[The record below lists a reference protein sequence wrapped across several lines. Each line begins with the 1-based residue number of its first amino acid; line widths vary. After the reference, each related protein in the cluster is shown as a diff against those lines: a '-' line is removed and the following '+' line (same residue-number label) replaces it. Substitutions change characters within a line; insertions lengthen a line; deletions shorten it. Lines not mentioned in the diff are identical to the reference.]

1 MDSATGGATDGAT
14 RGRVPAPVVLHDDD
28 PGSQR
33 YARWLAEEFETGTA
47 HHDDADPAELVVAG
61 TVVLVTGMRP
71 DGGLGG
77 SAFIRDNWEALVEAG
92 RRVAVV
98 MVGPTPVTDDAR
110 IELMSSEFSADQL
123 RDLKIF
129 QLRGVVTPDR
139 LGFRQRLGIKTA
151 LAALRRKPDR
161 TPEEDAML
169 ELGGLDLTDR
179 VSLGPLLR
187 WIRREA

>member
-1 MDSATGGATDGAT
+1 MDDQSRSSG
-14 RGRVPAPVVLHDDD
+14 PAPVVLHDDD
-28 PGSQR
+28 PGAR
-33 YARWLAEEFETGTA
+33 CYAGWLAEDFTSQTS
-47 HHDDADPAELVVAG
+47 HYDAVDPGELVVAG

-71 DGGLGG
+71 GGGLGG
-77 SAFIRDNWEALVEAG
+77 SGFIKDNWEALVEAG

-110 IELMSSEFSADQL
+110 IDLMSSEFSADQL
-123 RDLKIF
+123 RDLKMF
-129 QLRGVVTPDR
+129 QLRGVVTPDQ
-139 LGFRQRLGIKTA
+139 LGFRQRLGVKTA
-151 LAALRRKPDR
+151 LAALRRKPEL
-161 TPEEDAML
+161 TPEEQSML

>member
-1 MDSATGGATDGAT
+1 M
-14 RGRVPAPVVLHDDD
+14 VPAANPVAIGRRPAPAASAQLEQARQ
-28 PGSQR
+28 QR
-33 YARWLAEEFETGTA
+33 GAL
-47 HHDDADPAELVVAG
+47 DAVDPAELVVAG

-77 SAFIRDNWEALVEAG
+77 SGFIKDNWEALVEAG

-110 IELMSSEFSADQL
+110 IALMSSEFSGDQL
-123 RDLKIF
+123 RDLKLF
-129 QLRGVVTPDR
+129 QLRGVVTPDQ

-161 TPEEDAML
+161 TPEEETML

-179 VSLGPLLR
+179 ASLGPLLR

>member
-1 MDSATGGATDGAT
+1 MTDEMHS
-14 RGRVPAPVVLHDDD
+14 RVPAPVVLHDDD
-28 PGSQR
+28 PGARR
-33 YARWLAEEFETGTA
+33 YAGWLAEEFETGSSHFDA
-47 HHDDADPAELVVAG
+47 ADPGELVVAG
-61 TVVLVTGMRP
+61 TVVLMTGMRAG
-71 DGGLGG
+71 GGLGG

-110 IELMSSEFSADQL
+110 IALMSEEFSGDQL
-123 RDLKIF
+123 GALKIF
-129 QLRGVVTPDR
+129 QLRGVVTPDQ

-151 LAALRRKPDR
+151 LAALRRKPER
-161 TPEEDAML
+161 TPEEEAML